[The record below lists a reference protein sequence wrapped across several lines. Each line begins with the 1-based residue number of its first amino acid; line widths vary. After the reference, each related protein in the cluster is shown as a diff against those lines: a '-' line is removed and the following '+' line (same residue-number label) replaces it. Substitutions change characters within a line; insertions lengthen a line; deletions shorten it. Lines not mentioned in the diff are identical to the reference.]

1 MTIAAIRLPEHGL
14 LALLARA
21 VRLAFVLL
29 GPAGLMMAALFLR
42 YVVFEY
48 FHGGEQT
55 LRALWH
61 VLRP

>member
-1 MTIAAIRLPEHGL
+1 MNASSIRVAEHGP
-14 LALLARA
+14 LALVVRAARL
-21 VRLAFVLL
+21 VFVLL